1 VVFEG
6 VRITGKVDKVEK
18 IGDSLVSPHSV
29 SPKGREVEQNSLFIE
44 DVAVVD
50 YKTG

>member
-1 VVFEG
+1 

-18 IGDSLVSPHSV
+18 IGDSLSAPNTQGQSA
-29 SPKGREVEQNSLFIE
+29 LFIE

>member
-1 VVFEG
+1 

-18 IGDSLVSPHSV
+18 INTPPSIPPLQEEGSQ
-29 SPKGREVEQNSLFIE
+29 GRLFVE

-50 YKTG
+50 YKTGSIKTAGKIK

>member
-1 VVFEG
+1 

-18 IGDSLVSPHSV
+18 VGTSSQPSPLEE
-29 SPKGREVEQNSLFIE
+29 KEQGQLFVE

-50 YKTG
+50 YKTGSIKTAGKIK

>member
-1 VVFEG
+1 
-6 VRITGKVDKVEK
+6 VEK
-18 IGDSLVSPHSV
+18 IGDSVNFIAPPSPPLEGGINNQSA
-29 SPKGREVEQNSLFIE
+29 LFIE